1 MDKVSSL
8 MGLTVKRRGNLRQE
22 SGLGLEQGQESEVRI
37 KGSAWGT
44 SVRSQ
49 GLGSE
54 WGQGQALCLAGI
66 RDHSG
71 LGQRRDTA
79 QLEVRVG
86 AQIGARAEPNL
97 GQG

>member
-37 KGSAWGT
+37 RDQPGAHQLGARAWAQNGAR
-44 SVRSQ
+44 VK
-49 GLGSE
+49 
-54 WGQGQALCLAGI
+54 ALCLAGI

-71 LGQRRDTA
+71 LGPGQDTA

>member
-1 MDKVSSL
+1 
-8 MGLTVKRRGNLRQE
+8 MGLTAKRRGNLRQE

-37 KGSAWGT
+37 RDQPEAL
-44 SVRSQ
+44 Q
-49 GLGSE
+49 LGARAKAQN
-54 WGQGQALCLAGI
+54 GARLKALCLAGV

-71 LGQRRDTA
+71 QGVGLGPGQDTA

-86 AQIGARAEPNL
+86 AQIGARVELNL

>member
-1 MDKVSSL
+1 
-8 MGLTVKRRGNLRQE
+8 MGLTAKRRGNLRQE

-37 KGSAWGT
+37 RDQPGAHQLGARAWAQNGAR
-44 SVRSQ
+44 VK
-49 GLGSE
+49 
-54 WGQGQALCLAGI
+54 AFCLAGI

-71 LGQRRDTA
+71 QGVGLGPGQDTA